1 MEKLDYLIK
10 YLLKE
15 NKDVRISEIPIDQE
29 SKKKLY
35 RSLCNIRDPK
45 PIDTEYIQME
55 NTYLQEELKKKDI
68 TKAKEIK
75 KIDQIMKKSGL
86 ENKDKIYLW
95 QGDITKLEI
104 NAIVNAGNSQG
115 LGCFIPCHNCIDN
128 SIHSASFYPFSSQE
142 EKWAFWARLI
152 KLNRLNKPLKLYQ
165 ELLETMKE
173 KEYFVLTTNVDG
185 QFEIAGFNNDKIF
198 AIQGDYSFIQCEE
211 GCHDKLYNNKNMV
224 EEWIKNTKNC
234 KIPKDL
240 VPKCPVCGKNM
251 EMNLRKDAN
260 FVQDEKWYIQA
271 KRYEEF
277 LEKAKSKKLVLL
289 EIGVGFNTPGI
300 IRLPFEQMTYHNL
313 RTSLIRINKDYPFAS
328 HEIENRMISFNED
341 TNRIIEDLKEK

>member
-1 MEKLDYLIK
+1 MVDY
-10 YLLKE
+10 
-15 NKDVRISEIPIDQE
+15 NVR
-29 SKKKLY
+29 
-35 RSLCNIRDPK
+35 
-45 PIDTEYIQME
+45 MM
-55 NTYLQEELKKKDI
+55 
-68 TKAKEIK
+68 KAKEKIKNADYIIIGAGSGLSTAAGLEYNGESFEKNYKEFIK
-75 KIDQIMKKSGL
+75 KYHFQDL
-86 ENKDKIYLW
+86 Y
-95 QGDITKLEI
+95 
-104 NAIVNAGNSQG
+104 
-115 LGCFIPCHNCIDN
+115 
-128 SIHSASFYPFSSQE
+128 SASFYPFSSQE

-277 LEKAKSKKLVLL
+277 LEKAKSKKLLLL

>member
-1 MEKLDYLIK
+1 MVDY
-10 YLLKE
+10 
-15 NKDVRISEIPIDQE
+15 NVR
-29 SKKKLY
+29 
-35 RSLCNIRDPK
+35 
-45 PIDTEYIQME
+45 MM
-55 NTYLQEELKKKDI
+55 
-68 TKAKEIK
+68 KAKEKIKNADYIIIGAGSGLSTAAGLEYNGESFEKNYKEFIK
-75 KIDQIMKKSGL
+75 KYHFQDL
-86 ENKDKIYLW
+86 Y
-95 QGDITKLEI
+95 
-104 NAIVNAGNSQG
+104 
-115 LGCFIPCHNCIDN
+115 
-128 SIHSASFYPFSSQE
+128 SASFYPFSSQE

>member
-1 MEKLDYLIK
+1 MVDY
-10 YLLKE
+10 
-15 NKDVRISEIPIDQE
+15 NVRM
-29 SKKKLY
+29 L
-35 RSLCNIRDPK
+35 
-45 PIDTEYIQME
+45 
-55 NTYLQEELKKKDI
+55 
-68 TKAKEIK
+68 KAKEEIKNADYIIIGAGSGLSTAAGLEYNGESFEKNYKEFIK
-75 KIDQIMKKSGL
+75 KYHFQDL
-86 ENKDKIYLW
+86 Y
-95 QGDITKLEI
+95 
-104 NAIVNAGNSQG
+104 
-115 LGCFIPCHNCIDN
+115 
-128 SIHSASFYPFSSQE
+128 SASFYPFSSQE

-277 LEKAKSKKLVLL
+277 LEKAKSKKLLLL